1 MNILNFNKTRKY
13 FTKIFIIRMISK
25 KSPYDKALLT

>member
-13 FTKIFIIRMISK
+13 FTKIFIIEYSYDFK
-25 KSPYDKALLT
+25 KITL